1 MIATEAPPR
10 QGGVAMGWLVL
21 LATPLSLVT
30 TGPTLV
36 LPEIAADLGVT
47 RDAAAWVGPVFG
59 WAVALGTPMI
69 AGLVR
74 RRGARA
80 GVLVSAFAA
89 AAGMA
94 LVLVAPSLP
103 VALAG
108 RALQAAGGAGFVTIA
123 MSLVGSPGRMG
134 LLTSGFSMLGAT
146 GALLGSLVTELT
158 TWRAAL
164 ALSAVSLLALPVV
177 VRRLPTPNTRTG
189 GFDLRGALA
198 LAAVTSAL
206 VLVPRYPLPAAAG
219 AVLAGALLIAHVR
232 ARPDGFLPLA
242 VLRQPAFHRSG
253 ALALLIA
260 TSYFGMLYAVPALLG
275 RAGWATATI
284 GVTQLAVLLG
294 GAALGAVLAGLSSR
308 MSRGAL
314 VSALGGV
321 AAVAF
326 ALLAAPVPWLLPVAL
341 GLAVCAASAAQAT
354 LGLAAADAAPPGLRP
369 TALGLFNLCYQLG
382 GAFGPAIATITV
394 L

>member
-1 MIATEAPPR
+1 MTATKVMPR
-10 QGGVAMGWLVL
+10 RGGVAMGWLVL
-21 LATPLSLVT
+21 LATPLALAT

-74 RRGARA
+74 GRGART
-80 GVLVSAFAA
+80 GVLVSAFLA
-89 AAGMA
+89 AAGVA
-94 LVLVAPSLP
+94 LVLVAPTLP

-123 MSLVGSPGRMG
+123 MSLVGSPGQMG
-134 LLTSGFSMLGAT
+134 VLTSAFSMLGAT
-146 GALLGSLVTELT
+146 GALLGSLVTDLT
-158 TWRAAL
+158 TWRVAL

-177 VRRLPTPNTRTG
+177 VRRLPDSEVHDS

-198 LAAVTSAL
+198 LAALTSAL
-206 VLVPRYPLPAAAG
+206 VLVPRYPLPAAVG
-219 AVLAGALLIAHVR
+219 AVLTGALVIAHVR

-242 VLRQPAFHRSG
+242 VLRQPVFSRSG
-253 ALALLIA
+253 ALALLVA

-284 GVTQLAVLLG
+284 GVAQLVALLCG
-294 GAALGAVLAGLSSR
+294 AAMGAALAALSSR
-308 MSRGAL
+308 LSRGVL
-314 VSALGGV
+314 VSALGGI
-321 AAVAF
+321 AAVAL
-326 ALLAAPVPWLLPVAL
+326 ALLASPVPWLIPVAL

-354 LGLAAADAAPPGLRP
+354 LGLPAADSAPPGLRA

-382 GAFGPAIATITV
+382 GAFGPAIAAITV